1 MTSVEY
7 WTEIESLAS
16 EITQEAHEYR
26 RDLYDVLHETIDGHQ
41 WIIYT
46 RYRAFVLAH
55 SDHDSAL
62 WDEGLADGI
71 QSHDEYMMRA
81 AFCAMVADVQS
92 HDDYDVNQEKDD
104 DDDAA

>member
-1 MTSVEY
+1 MTGDEY
-7 WTEIESLAS
+7 WTEIESLAR
-16 EITQEAHEYR
+16 EITREAREYR

-41 WIIYT
+41 WVTYT
-46 RYRAFVLAH
+46 RFHASVLAH
-55 SDHDSAL
+55 SDHDSAM

-71 QSHDEYMMRA
+71 QSHDECMMRA